1 LPRASALALVAH
13 CVVVHF
19 CIPPNIPQKFRNAPY
34 NHPMRHI
41 VFGHQFANE
50 SLAKRPIVSPLLHM
64 SKMIAGD
71 FPSVRKSKLAL
82 SARPLAPAAPTSKF
96 LSTRHRQT
104 LRARHDWS
112 IRSRPINRGTMSA

>member
-1 LPRASALALVAH
+1 
-13 CVVVHF
+13 VVVHF

-71 FPSVRKSKLAL
+71 FPSAESPSSRFRPAPLRLPPQLPSFFRRATDKLFAL
-82 SARPLAPAAPTSKF
+82 GMTGL
-96 LSTRHRQT
+96 
-104 LRARHDWS
+104 
-112 IRSRPINRGTMSA
+112 